1 MLKYLAKYFSP
12 AKAEPGYS
20 LAISAGRGGHRLT
33 HNHATQFAYVH
44 QTLNLWREILHEM
57 FMLWSLS
64 DEDLLSANPY
74 RLTNTGQGLHRIQ
87 ACPSVGREMHRTLH
101 RAQKKSGS
109 WIGSSV
115 IHLGDRN
122 VANAF
127 MFIDK
132 ASNFKTGAYVF
143 IHHLMLTH
151 HPQYNQ
157 VSRILNPIV
166 LTLEKLDDLQ
176 ENAGIRDYVN
186 GTFGGIE
193 HCRKDILRKLI
204 QGDYPY
210 DSICDNALICGFN
223 LNFFFHYFCYSR
235 LFP

>member
-1 MLKYLAKYFSP
+1 MLKYLTKYFSP
-12 AKAEPGYS
+12 TKAEPGYS
-20 LAISAGRGGHRLT
+20 LAISSGRGGHRLT

-64 DEDLLSANPY
+64 DDDLLSSNPY

-87 ACPSVGREMHRTLH
+87 ACPSVSREMHRTLH

-115 IHLGDRN
+115 IHLGDKN

-132 ASNFKTGAYVF
+132 
-143 IHHLMLTH
+143 
-151 HPQYNQ
+151 
-157 VSRILNPIV
+157 VSHYEAHSV
-166 LTLEKLDDLQ
+166 LVWTVST
-176 ENAGIRDYVN
+176 Y
-186 GTFGGIE
+186 T
-193 HCRKDILRKLI
+193 
-204 QGDYPY
+204 Y
-210 DSICDNALICGFN
+210 DGSSITK
-223 LNFFFHYFCYSR
+223 
-235 LFP
+235 